1 MPAKRTEPSRSALN
15 PAHGFKYTPS
25 NSTNL
30 AKRFAEIRRAQAKAA
45 RDAAQ
50 AQEAEAQA
58 QAQLELAPTAV
69 VLPIHRKACAQ

>member
-45 RDAAQ
+45 RDAVK

-58 QAQLELAPTAV
+58 QAQAQLELAPAAV
-69 VLPIHRKACAQ
+69 LSLRRA

>member
-45 RDAAQ
+45 RDAAK
-50 AQEAEAQA
+50 ALESEA
-58 QAQLELAPTAV
+58 QAQLELAPAAV

>member
-45 RDAAQ
+45 RDAAK
-50 AQEAEAQA
+50 ALEAEAQS
-58 QAQLELAPTAV
+58 QLELAPAAV

>member
-45 RDAAQ
+45 RDAAK
-50 AQEAEAQA
+50 ALEAQA
-58 QAQLELAPTAV
+58 QAQLELAPAAV

>member
-45 RDAAQ
+45 RDAAKS
-50 AQEAEAQA
+50 QEAEA
-58 QAQLELAPTAV
+58 QAQLELAPAAV

>member
-45 RDAAQ
+45 RDAAK
-50 AQEAEAQA
+50 ALEAEA
-58 QAQLELAPTAV
+58 QAQLELAPAA
-69 VLPIHRKACAQ
+69 VLPLRRA

>member
-45 RDAAQ
+45 RDAAK
-50 AQEAEAQA
+50 ALEAQA
-58 QAQLELAPTAV
+58 QAQLELTPGAV

>member
-45 RDAAQ
+45 RDAAK
-50 AQEAEAQA
+50 ALEAEA
-58 QAQLELAPTAV
+58 QAQLELAPAAV

>member
-45 RDAAQ
+45 RDAAR
-50 AQEAEAQA
+50 ALEAEA
-58 QAQLELAPTAV
+58 QAQLELAPAAV